1 MPGGLVTLSSRLVAG
16 IDSRPTIRAWVK
28 SWLMT
33 GIKRSDYVSRVGDR
47 LLSAM
52 ASLVLSSS

>member
-1 MPGGLVTLSSRLVAG
+1 LVAG
-16 IDSRPTIRAWVK
+16 IDGRHHRAWVK

>member
-16 IDSRPTIRAWVK
+16 IDSRHHRAWVK